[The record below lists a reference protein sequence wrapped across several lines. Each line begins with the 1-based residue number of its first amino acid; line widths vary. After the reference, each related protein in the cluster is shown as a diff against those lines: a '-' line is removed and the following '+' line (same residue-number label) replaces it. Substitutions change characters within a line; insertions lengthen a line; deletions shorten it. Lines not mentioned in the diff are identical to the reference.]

1 MELQVDTSVR
11 PETEGMI
18 ELFETVVRGGY
29 CIGCGACAAVKDSPI
44 QIRLDSYGRYQAT
57 LPESQPTEVASDPS
71 KVCPF
76 SDRVPNE
83 NEIGAELFGAAGVFD
98 EHLGYH
104 AGTYIGYVAEGD
116 YRALGSS
123 GGVGKWILC
132 ELLREGL
139 VDAVIQVLPISPEDM
154 YDDADQ
160 VVYRFKV
167 VRTIDEAMGG
177 SKSVYYPVEMSEVLA
192 YVRENPGRYAIT
204 AVPCFAK
211 ALRLLSRQDPV
222 FAERITYVV
231 GVICGHL
238 KSTRYAEMMAWQFGV
253 EPGTLQSID
262 FRKKLPGATAK
273 QKGVAVTGKR
283 DDASVSGE
291 DIVQNLFGTD
301 YNHGFFQYRACDYC
315 DDVVG
320 ETADISVGDAW
331 LPEYMSDGRGTSVIV
346 VRNSTIKSVIERAR
360 EEGRLELTPVNA
372 QQVVKS
378 QAGGFRQRR
387 EGLAYRLYLADKAGQ
402 WRPRKRV
409 EPKVSHISRR
419 RRAIYQLR
427 TRMSELSHTAF
438 ERAVAAKDFRLFVE
452 EMRPLL
458 ALNQKLYLPPFWPL
472 VRFWRA
478 IRRRVIQRSDSFRI

>member
-18 ELFETVVRGGY
+18 ELFETVVQGGY

-167 VRTIDEAMGG
+167 ARTIDEAMGG

-238 KSTRYAEMMAWQFGV
+238 KSTRYAEMMAWQFGI

-283 DDASVSGE
+283 DDTFVSAE

-320 ETADISVGDAW
+320 ETADISIGDAW

-372 QQVVKS
+372 QQVIKS
-378 QAGGFRQRR
+378 QEGGFRQRR
-387 EGLAYRLYLADKAGQ
+387 EGLAYRLYLADRTGM
-402 WRPRKRV
+402 WRPQKRV
-409 EPKVSHISRR
+409 VPKANH
-419 RRAIYQLR
+419 LER
-427 TRMSELSHTAF
+427 TRKKIYRMRILMSEQSHVSF
-438 ERAVAAKDFRLFVE
+438 QRALEARDFSLFKSEMEALLRAYQELYRFPIWSGQRIKRAMQRRLQKVAR
-452 EMRPLL
+452 ML
-458 ALNQKLYLPPFWPL
+458 A
-472 VRFWRA
+472 
-478 IRRRVIQRSDSFRI
+478 